1 MSVIRRLPPP
11 KRFTRIFGHDYRTI
25 ALAKRREE
33 RKIRQLLREA
43 KKYENFDTN
52 CILEEGAKRIRFFEK
67 KYEALNL
74 VHKNRYYN
82 GREPNDML
90 PSRRYRCH
98 EFGSEVVL
106 EPHKSIFPGF
116 NYPKITN
123 FVVTVHF
130 GKDGKDLYVDQHR
143 IPLYLPNAVK
153 NNSFAGVIIPQDG
166 ATALFFSNCKM
177 VMTGTTTPESA
188 LFALQMYRLSLSRVL
203 QPVIVSDASFDPP
216 RETYEICYLKTILDF
231 TGFKGTNTVGSGP
244 IAKDGYTVDLS
255 ALIEVYPETNW
266 NPEIF
271 PGLKFHLPEGNNVIP
286 GGKKCTAHLFE
297 GRIVLMGLE
306 VPDHIVVAYYFFLE
320 LVKPFL
326 DKSSP
331 DYEEDKYSYRYKQ
344 MLWKLN
350 EDTDKELEM
359 DKDIEDQEIKRENLR
374 RTFGDGPYAEKTKD
388 TISLVVEDASSSIS
402 LALEKNN
409 GEEGGRGGSLFDF
422 DIKDQLPVEM
432 IEKMKMTMKASSKI
446 KRSSNNNSNTKHAIY

>member
-1 MSVIRRLPPP
+1 
-11 KRFTRIFGHDYRTI
+11 
-25 ALAKRREE
+25 LAKRREE
-33 RKIRQLLREA
+33 KKIRRLLDEA
-43 KKYENFDTN
+43 KKYEGLDFSS
-52 CILEEGAKRIRFFEK
+52 ILEEGTKRIRFFEK
-67 KYEALNL
+67 KYEDLKRSY
-74 VHKNRYYN
+74 KNRYYN
-82 GREPNDML
+82 RKEPNDML
-90 PSRRYRCH
+90 PSKRSRFH
-98 EFGSEVVL
+98 EFGSKVIL

-153 NNSFAGVIIPQDG
+153 NNSFAAVIIPQDG
-166 ATALFFSNCKM
+166 ATALFFSNCKT

-188 LFALQMYRLSLSRVL
+188 LHALQMYRLSLSRVL
-203 QPVIVSDASFDPP
+203 QPVIVYDDSYDPP

-266 NPEIF
+266 KPEIF
-271 PGLKFHLPEGNNVIP
+271 PGLKFHLPEGNKVIP
-286 GGKKCTAHLFE
+286 EGKKCTAHLFE

-306 VPDHIVVAYYFFLE
+306 DPEHIVIAYYFFLE

-331 DYEEDKYSYRYKQ
+331 DYEEDRYSYRYKQ

-350 EDTDKELEM
+350 EPTERE
-359 DKDIEDQEIKRENLR
+359 IEAQEAERDRLR
-374 RTFGDGPYAEKTKD
+374 RTFKCGPYAEYVGTD
-388 TISLVVEDASSSIS
+388 DSISINVSDASSSVTVS
-402 LALEKNN
+402 VVDKKNAN
-409 GEEGGRGGSLFDF
+409 DGCSLFDF
-422 DIKDQLPVEM
+422 DIKDQLPAEM
-432 IEKMKMTMKASSKI
+432 VKKMKATMKTSSKI
-446 KRSSNNNSNTKHAIY
+446 KNSNVNNGGSAIRY